1 MRLVK
6 TQTPDF
12 YRDEDTNA
20 LINTNASAFK
30 LYKQQRADRHKVVS
44 MQQEIDEL
52 KNLVRTLIEDK
63 HGKTNS

>member
-6 TQTPDF
+6 TQNSDF

-30 LYKQQRADRHKVVS
+30 LYKQQRADRNKVNT

-52 KNLVRTLIEDK
+52 KALVTKLLEDK
-63 HGKTNS
+63 NGKISS

>member
-6 TQTPDF
+6 TQNSDF

-30 LYKQQRADRHKVVS
+30 PYKQQRTDRRRVS
-44 MQQEIDEL
+44 DMQQEI
-52 KNLVRTLIEDK
+52 V
-63 HGKTNS
+63 

>member
-6 TQTPDF
+6 TQNSDF

-30 LYKQQRADRHKVVS
+30 LYKQQRADRNKVAN

-52 KNLVRTLIEDK
+52 KMLVKKLLEEK
-63 HGKTNS
+63 NG

>member
-6 TQTPDF
+6 TQNSDF

-30 LYKQQRADRHKVVS
+30 LYKQQRADRSRVS
-44 MQQEIDEL
+44 EMQQEIDEL
-52 KNLVRTLIEDK
+52 KSLVKQLIEEK
-63 HGKTNS
+63 NGKISS

>member
-6 TQTPDF
+6 TQNADF

-20 LINTNASAFK
+20 LINTNASAYK
-30 LYKQQRADRHKVVS
+30 LYKQQRADRIKVNT

-52 KNLVRTLIEDK
+52 KALVAKLLEDK
-63 HGKTNS
+63 HV

>member
-6 TQTPDF
+6 TQNSDF

-20 LINTNASAFK
+20 LINTNASAYK
-30 LYKQQRADRHKVVS
+30 LYKQQRADRNKVNT

-52 KNLVRTLIEDK
+52 KALVNKLLEDK
-63 HGKTNS
+63 NGKISS

>member
-6 TQTPDF
+6 TQNADF

-20 LINTNASAFK
+20 LINTNASAYK
-30 LYKQQRADRHKVVS
+30 LYKQQRADRNKVNT

-52 KNLVRTLIEDK
+52 KALVAKLLEDK
-63 HGKTNS
+63 HV